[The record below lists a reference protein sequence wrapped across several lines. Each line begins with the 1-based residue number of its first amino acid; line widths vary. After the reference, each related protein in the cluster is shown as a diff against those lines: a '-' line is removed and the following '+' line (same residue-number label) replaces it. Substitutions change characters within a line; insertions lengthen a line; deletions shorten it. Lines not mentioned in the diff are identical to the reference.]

1 MSYEK
6 SKDKSNELLNQLESA
21 HQSPNKTNSSKS
33 PSSAHLLN
41 GTPKYHQNVNT
52 NTSEVNNNL
61 CETNKN
67 IPQSENQQCQSQ
79 NKKQTFVGNL
89 NNDLNIKDLREL
101 FGLLGR
107 KLQHQYNCK
116 PEDYKKPKVLHSN
129 CVQTMSIMNCLN
141 LMALNSMERV

>member
-1 MSYEK
+1 M
-6 SKDKSNELLNQLESA
+6 
-21 HQSPNKTNSSKS
+21 
-33 PSSAHLLN
+33 N
-41 GTPKYHQNVNT
+41 GAPKYHQNVNT

-107 KLQHQYNCK
+107 KLQHQYDCK